1 MEMIPKILVL
11 EAIKQII
18 KIDKEVMEKKITEDK
33 TPPETSDIMRMTQQ
47 KTESTID
54 CITNI
59 ITKMKGDSMNNKD
72 ICNGCLKLAKQQ
84 VIVTEKMVTASQST
98 LDMAKLLERLTDRV
112 KKLEKQVELVG
123 RRN

>member
-18 KIDKEVMEKKITEDK
+18 KIDKEQMEKKITKDK
-33 TPPETSDIMRMTQQ
+33 LPPETSDFMRMTQQ